1 MELYRQVHGE
11 LQDAIEDCEK
21 LKLKI
26 IQNREEMEKD
36 IENDVKN
43 MEAYK

>member
-1 MELYRQVHGE
+1 MELYRKVHGE

-21 LKLKI
+21 LKWKI

-43 MEAYK
+43 IEAYK

>member
-1 MELYRQVHGE
+1 MELYRQIHGE
-11 LQDAIEDCEK
+11 LQDTIGNCEK

-26 IQNREEMEKD
+26 TQNREEMERD

-43 MEAYK
+43 IQAYK